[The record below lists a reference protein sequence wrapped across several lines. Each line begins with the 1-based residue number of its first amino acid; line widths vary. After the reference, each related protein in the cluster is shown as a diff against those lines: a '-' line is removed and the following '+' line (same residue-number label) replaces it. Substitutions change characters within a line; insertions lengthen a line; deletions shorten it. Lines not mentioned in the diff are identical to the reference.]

1 MKRNKKILLAGGCS
15 LTEHTLVSWFA
26 PHLSTDFP
34 RWPEVLA
41 EKLDMECVNL
51 GRAGCTN
58 QLISTSIYEY
68 LMENP
73 KKEIGLVCCLWTEYT
88 RTSIYNMPEW
98 PSAIGQSLH
107 SGFNQAL
114 AKSIQVSI
122 DEFKER
128 GYTPWTEKH
137 KLFYDYQEDAKESL
151 MIKGPDKFLDLLY
164 YYAKGTNTKSKIIVE
179 NIIKNNIKI
188 FHDLECMLS
197 LRNIPYL
204 YLQGV
209 YPFLGR
215 DIVRKDRG
223 LEKIYAPSDAQLLF
237 YLLKYEKYFNKEKF
251 IGWPRLYAGGHRIFF
266 GKKEADDCWI
276 SEIDQHPNE
285 KGHQIIAS
293 HFYKK
298 TEKLYSHL

>member
-1 MKRNKKILLAGGCS
+1 MKRNKKILLAGGDS
-15 LTEHTLVSWFA
+15 LTEHTLVSCFA

-151 MIKGPDKFLDLLY
+151 MIKGPDKFLDLLCY
-164 YYAKGTNTKSKIIVE
+164 YVKSSHTEIKTIVE

-266 GKKEADDCWI
+266 G
-276 SEIDQHPNE
+276 
-285 KGHQIIAS
+285 
-293 HFYKK
+293 
-298 TEKLYSHL
+298 